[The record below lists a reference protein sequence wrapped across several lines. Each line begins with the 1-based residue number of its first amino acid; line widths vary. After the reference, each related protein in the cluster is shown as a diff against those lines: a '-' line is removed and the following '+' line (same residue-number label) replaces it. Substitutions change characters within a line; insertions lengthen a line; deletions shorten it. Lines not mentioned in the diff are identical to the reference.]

1 MSYGFPYPGG
11 TRRERRM
18 ALIANVS
25 IFGGIALLLIVMK
38 SCPAP
43 PNEGEKMKI
52 EAERRAAEQAERN

>member
-1 MSYGFPYPGG
+1 
-11 TRRERRM
+11 M

-25 IFGGIALLLIVMK
+25 IFGGIVLLLIVMK

-52 EAERRAAEQAERN
+52 EAERRAAEAKPN